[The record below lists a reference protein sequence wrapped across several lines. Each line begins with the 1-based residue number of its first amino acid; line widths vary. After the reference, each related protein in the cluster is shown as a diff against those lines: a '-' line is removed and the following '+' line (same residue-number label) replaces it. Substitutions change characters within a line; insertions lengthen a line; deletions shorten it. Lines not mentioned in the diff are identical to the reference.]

1 MINFENNEQLK
12 KEPLSDEEFNML
24 IRLRK
29 KQISENLSTEETKV
43 LGNLN
48 YRIKT
53 FGRVGENIE
62 RKPLSQKE
70 YNKYLEL
77 TKKQIT
83 ARSEDWTQKDVNEL
97 LSLQKRLENFGRE

>member
-1 MINFENNEQLK
+1 
-12 KEPLSDEEFNML
+12 ML